1 MTHPTGFLSPYR
13 VLDLTDQR
21 GLLAGRMLAQLGADV
36 IQIEPPGGSP
46 ARALAPLD
54 TSAPPEHQSMYWA
67 AYASCKRGVT
77 CDLDRPAG
85 RELLLRLAAKAD
97 FMIESERPGVMA
109 ERGLGHERLREA
121 NPAIIHVSITPF
133 GSTGPKA
140 GWADSE
146 LVLWAAGGPLLQAQ
160 DGDRPPLRISVP
172 QAYLHAAG
180 DAAGGALVAHFARL
194 RSGRG
199 QHVDISVQQ
208 SVAQATL
215 SSILAAAVGHENF
228 TLRPEP
234 KSRTRGTL
242 DLSGS
247 GARTRRS
254 KWPVKDGLVEM
265 HLAMGPAAGRFTN
278 NLFAWIHDEGGC
290 DATLASW
297 DWVTLPARIEAD
309 EITEEDL
316 DRVRG
321 LVGRFLAP
329 RTKAALAEIAMRRK
343 LLLAPVATTED
354 LAGSPHHAQ
363 RGFFSTVADCAGREL
378 RLPGPFAMGV
388 PQAFVPVTP
397 APFPGQHDEDV
408 WCGLLG
414 LSSAELAGLREQGVI
429 R

>member
-1 MTHPTGFLSPYR
+1 MAAPAGFLSPYR
-13 VLDLTDQR
+13 VLDLTDHR

-36 IQIEPPGGSP
+36 LQVEPPAGSP
-46 ARALAPLD
+46 ARGLAPLD
-54 TSAPPEHQSMYWA
+54 AGAPAGQQSLYWA
-67 AYASCKRGVT
+67 AYAAGKRGIT
-77 CDLDRPAG
+77 CDLDSPRG
-85 RELLLRLAAKAD
+85 QELFLRLAAKAD
-97 FMIESERPGVMA
+97 FLIESERPGAMA
-109 ERGLGHERLREA
+109 ARGLDHERLLAA
-121 NPAIIHVSITPF
+121 NPALIHVSITPF
-133 GSTGPKA
+133 GSSGPKA
-140 GWADSE
+140 QWADSE

-234 KSRTRGTL
+234 RSRTRKTL

-254 KWPVKDGLVEM
+254 KWPVRDGLVEM

-290 DATLASW
+290 DAALAAW

-316 DRVRG
+316 ERVRD
-321 LVGRFLAP
+321 LVGAFLAP
-329 RTKAALAEIAMRRK
+329 RSKAELAEIAMRRK

-354 LAGSPHHAQ
+354 LAGSPHHAE
-363 RGFFSTVADCAGREL
+363 RGFFQTVEDAAGREM
-378 RLPGPFAMGV
+378 RLPGNFAMGV
-388 PQAFVPVTP
+388 PRAFVPLTP
-397 APFPGQHDEDV
+397 APLPGQHDEEV
-408 WCGLLG
+408 WCGLVG
-414 LSSAELAGLREQGVI
+414 LSPAELAALRNEGVI